1 MWCGSNCHRASCR
14 DRLTFI
20 SMANMECPIK
30 PNLHVFD
37 WRRWISAKEKIHFS
51 MLLIWNPERRR
62 VHRRVSLGGSCHFTL
77 PRFERRLQPFTH
89 NCLSDCLK
97 STISITV
104 HPCDRLR
111 EQERSRL
118 REAVWRFNTIQLPL
132 REGISTGNR
141 KRIRKRRR
149 TRITLDSC
157 QSGF

>member
-1 MWCGSNCHRASCR
+1 MGATVTGPRVET

-30 PNLHVFD
+30 PTLRVFD
-37 WRRWISAKEKIHFS
+37 WRRGSSAKGKIHFS

-89 NCLSDCLK
+89 NCPSDCLK

-104 HPCDRLR
+104 HPCDRLKNR
-111 EQERSRL
+111 RGADCAKLFDDSTQSSCHWEKESARGIESESGNGVGHASRWT
-118 REAVWRFNTIQLPL
+118 AVRAA
-132 REGISTGNR
+132 S
-141 KRIRKRRR
+141 
-149 TRITLDSC
+149 
-157 QSGF
+157 